1 MHIRTMTTAGAL
13 ALAAGLLVAPL
24 DATDWKRPSFEVIA
38 SGLDNPRGLAFGPD
52 RALYVAEAG
61 RGGNGACITNGA
73 GANVCFGNTGAITRI
88 GDDRT
93 RRVISGLPSVA
104 AGPTSPA
111 PGTQAD
117 GPHGILFDRNGHG
130 IATIGLGAN
139 PNLRASLGPAGA
151 RLARIL
157 RFRLGGGFK
166 FAEDLGAYENAANPA
181 GGTIDS
187 NPFGIARLGG
197 NVVVADAGAND
208 IIQVDDG
215 VLSTF
220 AVFENRVVPGPGGN
234 PIPMQPVPTSVAE
247 GPDGALYVGQL
258 TGFPFPVGGAKVFR
272 VVQGS
277 APEVFAE
284 GFTNIIGIAFDRQ
297 GALYVLEIA
306 HNGLLS
312 GNPVGALIKVS
323 PDGTRQELFPGAL
336 ISPGGMTIGRD
347 GSIYVTRFATL
358 PGVGDVVRIQP

>member
-1 MHIRTMTTAGAL
+1 MHIRTLTTAGAL

-24 DATDWKRPSFEVIA
+24 DATDWKRSSFEVIT

-61 RGGNGACITNGA
+61 RGGNGSCIINGA
-73 GANVCFGNTGAITRI
+73 GATVCFGNTGAITRI
-88 GDDRT
+88 DGDRA
-93 RRVISGLPSVA
+93 RRFISGLPSVA
-104 AGPTSPA
+104 AGPESPA

-117 GPHGILFDRNGHG
+117 GPHDILFDRWGHG
-130 IATIGLGAN
+130 IATLGLGAN
-139 PNLRASLGPAGA
+139 PNLRADLGPGGA
-151 RLARIL
+151 RLARLL
-157 RFRLGGGFK
+157 RFHLGGGFK
-166 FAEDLGAYENAANPA
+166 FAEDLGAFENASNPA

-197 NVVVADAGAND
+197 NVVVADAGGNG
-208 IIQVDDG
+208 IVQVDDG
-215 VLSTF
+215 VLSSF
-220 AVFENRVVPGPGGN
+220 AVFQNRVVPGPGGN

-258 TGFPFPVGGAKVFR
+258 TGFPFPVGGAAVFR
-272 VVQGS
+272 VVQG
-277 APEVFAE
+277 AEPEVFAD
-284 GFTNIIGIAFDRQ
+284 GFTNIIDIAFDRQ
-297 GALYVLEIA
+297 GALYVLEIS

-312 GNPVGALIKVS
+312 GNPVGALIKVT
-323 PDGTRQELFPGAL
+323 PGGEREELFPGAL

-347 GSIYVTRFATL
+347 GAIYVTRFATL

>member
-1 MHIRTMTTAGAL
+1 MHIRTLTTVGAL

-24 DATDWKRPSFEVIA
+24 DATDWTRPSFEVIA

-52 RALYVAEAG
+52 KALYVAEAG
-61 RGGNGACITNGA
+61 RGGSGSCITSGA
-73 GANVCFGNTGAITRI
+73 GATVCFGYTGAITRI
-88 GDDRT
+88 GDERT
-93 RRVISGLPSVA
+93 RRIISGLPSVA
-104 AGPTSPA
+104 PGPASPA
-111 PGTQAD
+111 PGTQAN
-117 GPHGILFDRNGHG
+117 GPQRILFDRFGFG
-130 IATIGLGAN
+130 IATIGLGAD
-139 PNLRASLGPAGA
+139 PNLRADLGAGGR
-151 RLARIL
+151 RLARLL
-157 RFRLGGGFK
+157 RFHIVGGFK

-197 NVVVADAGAND
+197 NVVVADAGGND

-215 VLSTF
+215 VLTTF
-220 AVFENRVVPGPGGN
+220 AVFPNREVTGPAGT

-258 TGFPFPVGGAKVFR
+258 TGFPFPVAGAAVFR
-272 VVQGS
+272 VVPGS
-277 APEVFAE
+277 EPEVFVD
-284 GFTNIIGIAFDRQ
+284 GFTNIIDIAFDRD

-306 HNGLLS
+306 HNGLRS
-312 GNPVGALIKVS
+312 GNPVGALIKVM
-323 PDGTRQELFPGAL
+323 PDGQRRELFPGAL

-358 PGVGDVVRIQP
+358 PDVGDVVRIQP

>member
-1 MHIRTMTTAGAL
+1 MYIRTITTAGAL
-13 ALAAGLLVAPL
+13 ALAAGMLVAPL

-61 RGGNGACITNGA
+61 RGGNGSCITNGA
-73 GANVCFGNTGAITRI
+73 GATVCFGNSGAITRI
-88 GDDRT
+88 GDERT
-93 RRVISGLPSVA
+93 RRILSGLPSVA
-104 AGPTSPA
+104 AGPASPA

-117 GPHGILFDRNGHG
+117 GPHDIVFDRYGHG

-139 PNLRASLGPAGA
+139 PNLRANLGPGGA

-157 RFRLGGGFK
+157 RFRPGGGFK

-187 NPFGIARLGG
+187 NPFGIARLAG
-197 NVVVADAGAND
+197 NIVVADAGAND

-258 TGFPFPVGGAKVFR
+258 TGFPFPVGGAAVFR
-272 VVQGS
+272 VMQGS
-277 APEVFAE
+277 APEVFRD
-284 GFTNIIGIAFDRQ
+284 GFTNIIDIAFDRQ
-297 GALYVLEIA
+297 GALYVLEIS

-312 GNPVGALIKVS
+312 GNPVGALIKVT
-323 PDGTRQELFPGAL
+323 PGGQREELFPGAL

-347 GSIYVTRFATL
+347 GAIYVTRFATL

>member
-1 MHIRTMTTAGAL
+1 MHIRFSTSAA
-13 ALAAGLLVAPL
+13 ALAAALIVAPL
-24 DATDWKRPSFEVIA
+24 NATDWKRPSFEVIA

-61 RGGNGACITNGA
+61 RGGDGECIVNGA
-73 GANVCFGNTGAITRI
+73 GATVCFGYTGAITRI
-88 GDDRT
+88 GDDRQ
-93 RRVISGLPSVA
+93 RRIISGLPSVA
-104 AGPTSPA
+104 SGPDSPA

-117 GPHGILFDRNGHG
+117 GPHDILFDRFGHG
-130 IATIGLGAN
+130 IATLGLGGD
-139 PNLRASLGPAGA
+139 PRLREDLGPGGT
-151 RLARIL
+151 RLARLL
-157 RFRLGGGFK
+157 RFRLGGGYK
-166 FAEDLGAYENAANPA
+166 FAENLGDYEETANPA

-187 NPFGIARLGG
+187 NPFGITRLGG

-220 AVFENRVVPGPGGN
+220 VVFPNRTVPGPNGN

-247 GPDGALYVGQL
+247 GPDGGLYVGQL
-258 TGFPFPVGGAKVFR
+258 TGFPFPVGGAAVFR

-277 APEVFAE
+277 APEVFVD
-284 GFTNIIGIAFDRQ
+284 GFTNIIDIAFDRT
-297 GALYVLEIA
+297 GNLYVLEIS

-312 GNPVGALIKVS
+312 GNPVGALIKVT
-323 PDGTRQELFPGAL
+323 PDDQREELFPGAL